1 MLPPTRLPFRA
12 AAPSATRLAAP
23 FPPALPSV
31 ALPATTLLSTALLSL
46 VLLSAALPAAA
57 QSGRDPADITR
68 GRPDPAAVGTRP
80 APRASR
86 ASDAEET
93 ASFMRSIGAVY
104 VPDTP
109 PAQPLPADAAQTLQS
124 LLYSAREL
132 GDSRYDVSGR
142 QRAGIDTVRR
152 DMERVAT
159 QLWSHLSPQTQERYR
174 EALEQ
179 IKRLDRLENTD
190 YRDVDAFRARGGAAG
205 MLRETEA
212 AVRGLEDAI
221 APMLQDVRSKLQQQ
235 QARPRPVR

>member
-1 MLPPTRLPFRA
+1 MFAPTRPPFRA
-12 AAPSATRLAAP
+12 AATSAPLTSARLP
-23 FPPALPSV
+23 
-31 ALPATTLLSTALLSL
+31 TALLSMTL
-46 VLLSAALPAAA
+46 LSMALLSAALPAAA
-57 QSGRDPADITR
+57 QSGRDPADVTR
-68 GRPDPAAVGTRP
+68 GRPDPAAVGAQP
-80 APRASR
+80 APRASGG
-86 ASDAEET
+86 SSAEET

-109 PAQPLPADAAQTLQS
+109 AAPPAPPLPADAAQTLQS
-124 LLYSAREL
+124 LLYAARDL
-132 GDSRYDVSGR
+132 GDSRFDVAGR

-159 QLWSHLSPQTQERYR
+159 QLWPHLSPQTQERYR

-205 MLRETEA
+205 MLREAEA

-235 QARPRPVR
+235 QSSTRPVR